1 MWNSRDVALIIM
13 FAVLSFVF
21 QVLIGQIPNL
31 ITGIAGI
38 GYVFTIVYSITQT
51 VAWLMF
57 GGRRWRFFSQ
67 GLLFTLL
74 CLSVIQSWTPPVVMA
89 TILNVLIADLIFN
102 SFHGTFERKNKLV
115 WWAILTQGYYWTTH
129 PLLVLSFSKIF
140 FPVEAVA
147 PIMSLILPLM
157 IIEAIAGSYIGY
169 TIYRRVEKL
178 A

>member
-1 MWNSRDVALIIM
+1 MWNSRDIALIIM

-51 VAWLMF
+51 VAWLMY
-57 GGRRWRFFSQ
+57 GGRRWRIFAQ
-67 GLLFTLL
+67 TLLFTLL

-89 TILNVLIADLIFN
+89 TILNIFIVDLVFN
-102 SFHGTFERKNKLV
+102 SIHGSFERKNKLV

-129 PLLVLSFSKIF
+129 PLLVLSFSRIF

-169 TIYRRVEKL
+169 KIYRRVEKI